1 MTRGIKKRTW
11 VKLDCQGVLHGSIN
25 WIFTLEEQAIFL
37 KLIPM
42 AAVYCKEPGT
52 IADNEGNPLPREFIA
67 HELHC
72 SIELL
77 ASVIDKGVKD
87 HCLEETD
94 HGLVLL
100 NFKEYQF
107 TEYDRQKKYRQK
119 QTKDLTPEEVAET
132 NRKNAASIAAHE
144 AAKAREK

>member
-72 SIELL
+72 PIELL
-77 ASVIDKGVKD
+77 ASVIDKGKKD
-87 HCLEETD
+87 KCIKETD
-94 HGLVLL
+94 QGLVLV

-119 QTKDLTPEEVAET
+119 QRGVASTEEIEDNAKRRKIRDDLTGRGKE
-132 NRKNAASIAAHE
+132 
-144 AAKAREK
+144 